1 MIFNPEI
8 LHQYRMLFLQ
18 LRTITNPN
26 RYFIYNIIEKEEPIN
41 VGQIVELS
49 GLIQPIVSQTL
60 SVLRKSNFIIA
71 KQQNKKV
78 YYTTNLVE
86 AENTIQFCDAILQN
100 NLSKEKKKGVKNNYA
115 RLLQTYKYLK
125 ALLNPARLSII
136 EIIAKNE
143 GITVSKLE
151 ETTQMKQ
158 SVVSQNLAILKTL
171 ELIKSSRKG
180 KNQLYELDADKINQL
195 PYIVWNQR

>member
-100 NLSKEKKKGVKNNYA
+100 NPSNEKKKGVKNNYA

-180 KNQLYELDADKINQL
+180 KNQLYELDADKINRL
-195 PYIVWNQR
+195 PYIIWDQR